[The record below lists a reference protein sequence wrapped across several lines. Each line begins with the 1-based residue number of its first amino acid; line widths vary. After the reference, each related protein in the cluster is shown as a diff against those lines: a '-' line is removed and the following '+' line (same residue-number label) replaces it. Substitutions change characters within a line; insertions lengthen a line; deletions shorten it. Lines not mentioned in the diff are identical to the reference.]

1 MFKSKF
7 YEFDSTELHP
17 LHGKMKQF
25 QDKAINYGGFAG
37 SASVRFDI
45 ETEDKRPVQFL
56 FKHWLLM
63 AGDMGISY
71 TELLHLF
78 DGYQYNRRDL
88 EHSRGYITAK
98 HQDDT
103 IRTYR
108 YTPER
113 FERLKKECQYA
124 TARMPNGE
132 WLF

>member
-63 AGDMGISY
+63 AGDEGIST

-78 DGYQYNRRDL
+78 DGYSYNRRDL
-88 EHSRGYITAK
+88 AHSRGTITAM
-98 HQDDT
+98 HHDGT
-103 IRTYR
+103 RRRYR

-113 FERLKKECQYA
+113 FERLKKECRLA

>member
-63 AGDMGISY
+63 AGDEGIST

-78 DGYQYNRRDL
+78 DGWQNLDL
-88 EHSRGYITAK
+88 QHSRGYITAK
-98 HQDDT
+98 HHDDT
-103 IRTYR
+103 IRMYR

-124 TARMPNGE
+124 NARMPDGK
-132 WLF
+132 WLR